1 MSQALTYVK
10 WTFLF
15 VYLKKINGQ
24 CIVHFSSKS
33 FSIVINNEEK
43 AMVIATDVLLT
54 TKTEEQ
60 TTDIIANDTKEDGTL
75 N

>member
-1 MSQALTYVK
+1 MTQALTYVK

-15 VYLKKINGQ
+15 IYLKKFNGQ
-24 CIVHFSSKS
+24 YIVHFSAKS
-33 FSIVINNEEK
+33 FLIVINNEEK

-60 TTDIIANDTKEDGTL
+60 TTDIISNDTKEDGTL
-75 N
+75 D